1 MRQQVAVDD
10 RALAGAVLI
19 AGAGWSVL
27 SAGAVAA
34 SVATGAGLPSLSPT
48 APMRVL
54 ADPSAPASAFGPSVG
69 AAWWYWL
76 VTAIVAALAMALGLM
91 LWRRGSAAGG
101 PPLGCATRTQVARAS
116 GRRALLRQANVLR
129 PSLKDVQPQDVGYR
143 LGSSRGVVA
152 HASVEDSIV
161 ILGPPRAGKGLHLV
175 IPTILDA
182 PGAVLTTSTRP
193 DNLTTT
199 LRARSRTGPVAVF
212 DPQGLA
218 PGIASATRW
227 SPIRGCHDPHIA
239 MVRAKALTAN
249 TASGTTDSTFWQAS
263 AEQSVR
269 CLLHAA
275 ALAEC
280 TAAELYRWSLSA
292 VQAREAVLILATDT
306 RAAPSWHQALDA
318 IINADPRQRDSIW
331 AMVTIAFSAL
341 ADPKVLDAVSPGRGE
356 HFDPE
361 QFLTSNGTV
370 YLLGTSTG
378 VAATAGLVGAFVEDV
393 VEAARRIAA
402 RSPASRLDPPLSL
415 ILDEAANYPLPSLP
429 SLMSDGGGSGLST
442 IVVLQSLAQARAVWG
457 ENQASAIWDAAIV
470 KTILGGGSNARD
482 LEDLSKLLGQREERT
497 TSSSRGPDGRR
508 STSTSTTKVPILE
521 PAALRT
527 LPFGQAILL
536 LKSAPPIA
544 LTLSPWT
551 ARKDATALTE
561 DREHTEAAIRA
572 AHAATAG
579 PGATTGTAAASGT
592 VGSSGPSRVSAT
604 AAPTSRARQER
615 RSSPTDTA

>member
-1 MRQQVAVDD
+1 MLTGCASGGQVA
-10 RALAGAVLI
+10 
-19 AGAGWSVL
+19 
-27 SAGAVAA
+27 AA
-34 SVATGAGLPSLSPT
+34 A
-48 APMRVL
+48 
-54 ADPSAPASAFGPSVG
+54 
-69 AAWWYWL
+69 
-76 VTAIVAALAMALGLM
+76 
-91 LWRRGSAAGG
+91 
-101 PPLGCATRTQVARAS
+101 
-116 GRRALLRQANVLR
+116 GRRALLRRASVLR
-129 PSLKDVQPQDVGYR
+129 PALASARPQDIGYR
-143 LGSSRGVVA
+143 LGSSRGVA
-152 HASVEDSIV
+152 AYASVEDSIV
-161 ILGPPRAGKGLHLV
+161 VLGPPRAGKGLHLV
-175 IPTILDA
+175 IPMILDA

-199 LRARSRTGPVAVF
+199 LGARGRRGPVAVF

-227 SPIRGCHDPHIA
+227 SPIRGCQDPHIA
-239 MVRAKALTAN
+239 MVRAKALTTN

-263 AEQSVR
+263 AEQAVR

-275 ALAEC
+275 ALAGC
-280 TAAELYRWSLSA
+280 VAADVYRWSLSA

-341 ADPKVLDAVSPGRGE
+341 ADPKVLDAVSPRRGE

-361 QFLTSNGTV
+361 RFLRTNGTV

-393 VEAARRIAA
+393 VEVARRIAA

-442 IVVLQSLAQARAVWG
+442 VVVLQSLAQARAVWG
-457 ENQASAIWDAAIV
+457 ENPASAIWDAAIV

-482 LEDLSKLLGQREERT
+482 LEDLSKLLGQRDEHT
-497 TSSSRGPDGRR
+497 TSNSRGPDGRR
-508 STSTSTTKVPILE
+508 STSTTTTKVPILE

-527 LPFGQAILL
+527 LPLGQAILL
-536 LKSAPPIA
+536 MKSAPPIV
-544 LTLSPWT
+544 LTLTPWT
-551 ARKDATALTE
+551 RRKDAKTLTA
-561 DREHTEAAIRA
+561 DREHTEAAIRT
-572 AHAATAG
+572 AHGHRITGASGAATFDSTGASAG
-579 PGATTGTAAASGT
+579 PEPPPDGH
-592 VGSSGPSRVSAT
+592 GPFPSI
-604 AAPTSRARQER
+604 
-615 RSSPTDTA
+615 TDPA